1 MKLWISLLIALFS
14 YVSYQ
19 TIMMLLIGAK
29 RKKGDLKQVFVKLND
44 VERKEPI
51 INKKKNRLTTKQYF
65 MLFAPI
71 GSAVF
76 IISLMFFRSV
86 SSAVVLTFVSSGMP
100 YLLSES
106 KRKRNKKLLNYQF
119 REALRALSTS
129 LKAGS
134 SLRNGLRKTYED
146 LVRIYG
152 DKYSK
157 PIVDEFS
164 IIAYELDLMLPV
176 EEVLRNFE
184 LRADLEDISDFVNVA
199 IMTKKQGGDLVK
211 VIERVTTIISDRI
224 EIEYEIET
232 LVSGK
237 KMEARLLTMLPI
249 GMVLMLSV
257 TSPRYMSP
265 MYESTIGKI
274 LMITA
279 ALLLIINYFVGKKII
294 DIEV

>member
-1 MKLWISLLIALFS
+1 MKLWISFFIALFLLI
-14 YVSYQ
+14 SYQ
-19 TIMMLLIGAK
+19 IALMIFIGIK
-29 RKKGDLKQVFVKLND
+29 KKKGDLKYLFDKLND
-44 VERKEPI
+44 IE
-51 INKKKNRLTTKQYF
+51 KKDVVVATKKSRLTGKQYF

-71 GSAVF
+71 GSIVF
-76 IISLMFFRSV
+76 ITSLLFFRSV
-86 SSAVVLTFVSSGMP
+86 FSAVLLTFFSSGMP
-100 YLLSES
+100 YILSAS
-106 KRKRNKKLLNYQF
+106 RKKKNKKLLNYQF

-152 DKYSK
+152 DKPSK

-176 EEVLRNFE
+176 EEVLSNFE
-184 LRADLEDISDFVNVA
+184 ERADLEDISDFVNVA

-211 VIERVTTIISDRI
+211 VIDRVTTIISDRI

-249 GMVLMLSV
+249 GMVLMLSL
-257 TSPRYMSP
+257 TSPRYMAP
-265 MYESTIGKI
+265 MYDSVIGKI

-279 ALLLIINYFVGKKII
+279 ALLLIVNYFVGRKII